1 MKERLAIFDFDGTLY
16 DTVPAN
22 YAAYR
27 DTLERHG
34 FQLDEEY
41 FKIHCYGR
49 HYKAFLP
56 PIIGPDEELLDIIHR
71 EKLVSYP
78 KQLGLVRE
86 NTPLFHLMN
95 ALRPTHHIALV
106 TTASQSG
113 VMAILEQ
120 FGRLDE
126 FDLILTQQDIPKN
139 KPAPDGFLM
148 AMKHFGI
155 PADRSIIFEDSE
167 SGIAAAQA
175 SGAPYLVVR
184 EIL

>member
-1 MKERLAIFDFDGTLY
+1 MKKRLAIFDFDGTLY
-16 DTVPAN
+16 DTIPAN

-27 DTLERHG
+27 DTLARHG
-34 FQLDEEY
+34 FTLEETY
-41 FKIHCYGR
+41 YKEQCYGR
-49 HYKAFLP
+49 HYKDFLP
-56 PIIGPDEELLDIIHR
+56 PIIGHDEALLDIIHQ
-71 EKLVSYP
+71 EKLADYP
-78 KQLGLVRE
+78 QRLGLVRE
-86 NTPLFHLMN
+86 NTPLFHLIN
-95 ALRPTHHIALV
+95 ALRPTHYIALV

-120 FGRLDE
+120 FGRLNE

-148 AMKHFGI
+148 AMEHFGI
-155 PADRSIIFEDSE
+155 PADQSIIFEDSE

-184 EIL
+184 EI